1 MLATLKEVLE
11 LSKEILELCRLQAWD
26 EIEAIEIKR
35 SALVGLAG
43 EKQAPQ
49 DVPEQLAIAELINEI
64 EQLDNTIVKLLEQ
77 NKVELLK
84 LKKQSNS
91 GKKMAKAYQS
101 GG

>member
-11 LSKEILELCRLQAWD
+11 LSKEILEICRLQAWD
-26 EIEAIEIKR
+26 EIEAVETKR
-35 SALVGLAG
+35 GALVKLAAQ
-43 EKQAPQ
+43 KQTPQ
-49 DVPEQLAIAELINEI
+49 DVPEQLAIAELIQEI
-64 EQLDNTIVKLLEQ
+64 EQLDGTIIRLLEQ

-91 GKKMAKAYQS
+91 GKKMAKAYQ

>member
-11 LSKEILELCRLQAWD
+11 LSKEILEICRLQAWD
-26 EIEAIEIKR
+26 EIEAVETKR
-35 SALVGLAG
+35 SALAKLAAQ
-43 EKQAPQ
+43 KQTPQ
-49 DVPEQLAIAELINEI
+49 DVPEQLEIAELIQEI
-64 EQLDNTIVKLLEQ
+64 EQLDGTIVRLLEQ

-91 GKKMAKAYQS
+91 GKKMAKAYQ

>member
-11 LSKEILELCRLQAWD
+11 LSKEILEICRLQAWD
-26 EIEAIEIKR
+26 EIEAVETKR
-35 SALVGLAG
+35 SALVKLAAQ
-43 EKQAPQ
+43 KQTPQ
-49 DVPEQLAIAELINEI
+49 DVPEQLEIAELIQEI
-64 EQLDNTIVKLLEQ
+64 EQLDGTIVRLLEQ

-91 GKKMAKAYQS
+91 GKKMAKAYQ